1 MQFKGLL
8 NVVST
13 FVSKH
18 APTILTVMGATG
30 VVTTA
35 VMASKATLESK
46 DDVFDEIERRGR
58 ANYKEVALTKKEI
71 VKLCWRN
78 YIPTFIMGGS
88 TIACIIGANTIST
101 KRQLALASAYTLA
114 EESLRDY
121 ERQVRET
128 LGEKKAAAIRES
140 IDKKKIEQNQPSEDK
155 VIITG
160 AGDCLCYDTYTGRY
174 FKSDIEKI
182 KRAENELNKR
192 LLSEMF
198 ISLNEF
204 YYAIG
209 LDPVQ
214 AGNEMGWNV
223 NEEGLIDVRYSSQ
236 IADYNGH
243 EEPCLVISYIIGPR
257 FNFGDC

>member
-1 MQFKGLL
+1 MQFKGLVRIVGDFMIK
-8 NVVST
+8 N
-13 FVSKH
+13 
-18 APTILTVMGATG
+18 APTILTVMGSAG

-35 VMASKATLESK
+35 IMASKATIEAYNDFEYEENVRLKSK
-46 DDVFDEIERRGR
+46 EPAMTRM
-58 ANYKEVALTKKEI
+58 EI
-71 VKLCWRN
+71 VKREWRY
-78 YIPTFIMGGS
+78 YIPTLIMGGS
-88 TIACIIGANTIST
+88 TIACIIGANSIST
-101 KRQLALASAYTLA
+101 KRQLALVSAYTLA

-140 IDKKKIEQNQPSEDK
+140 IDRHKIEQNQPSEDK

-182 KRAENELNKR
+182 KRAENDLNKR
-192 LLSEMF
+192 LLNEMF

-204 YYAIG
+204 YWALG

-214 AGNEMGWNV
+214 AGNDMGWNV

-257 FNFGDC
+257 FNFGD